1 MSQPSSPKQDS
12 FIFTAGSFTDPIF
25 EDVLHNRKPL
35 TEASEETRQKYA
47 DKANE
52 SKVTQAMLKYYAKYA
67 NPPKPK
73 IPFIRSSK
81 PSTWLMKWGKHKGT
95 PIVDLPAD
103 YVNWLIHGE
112 NTVYDS
118 TKKFIGDIYYAAHP
132 ECKKVGM

>member
-25 EDVLHNRKPL
+25 EEVLHNRKPL

-52 SKVTQAMLKYYAKYA
+52 SKVTQAMLKYYGKYA

-73 IPFIRSSK
+73 IPYIKVGK
-81 PSTWLMKWGKHKGT
+81 PVMKWGKHKGT
-95 PIVDLPAD
+95 PIVDLDPN
-103 YVNWLIHGE
+103 YVDWMINGE
-112 NTVYDS
+112 NTIYES